1 MTGCIFDI
9 MKYSVHDGPG
19 IRTTVFLKGC
29 PLNCWWCHN
38 PEGQALK
45 PEIMLWPNR
54 CIGCGECQ
62 KACQFQ
68 AMAHPENCTQ
78 CGKCAE
84 VCPAE
89 ARVLVGRTMSIEET
103 LHEIEKDMVFYRQ
116 SGGGVTFSGGEPL
129 MQPDFLEAML
139 KVCRQR
145 EIHTALE
152 TTGYARPETLLRLSS
167 LVDLFLYDLKLMDD
181 AAHRKYTGVSNRMII
196 ENLKMLA
203 ENQARIIARVPI
215 IPGINDDQKNINDIG
230 ELLTSLKLNE
240 VHLLPYHRAGTDKY
254 RRLNRTYLLPDLKEP
269 TAAYMA
275 VLANQLQK
283 FGLTTKI
290 GG

>member
-68 AMAHPENCTQ
+68 AIAHPENCTQ

>member
-45 PEIMLWPNR
+45 PEIMLWPDR

-68 AMAHPENCTQ
+68 AIAHPENCTQ